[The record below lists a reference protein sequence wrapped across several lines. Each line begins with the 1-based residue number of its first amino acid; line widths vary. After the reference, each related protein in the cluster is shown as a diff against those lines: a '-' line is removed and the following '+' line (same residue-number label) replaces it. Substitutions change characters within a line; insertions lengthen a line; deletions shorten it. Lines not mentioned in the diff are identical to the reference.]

1 MTFALKSVEELF
13 PTPLLRFE
21 IGDAEALNA
30 TLLTEIAARRTA
42 EPGVTRS
49 NFGGWHS
56 ANDFFARSEPGHAAL
71 AIDLLRMMAEAT
83 RHFDPKAD
91 YSKARLIADGW
102 VNINPPGAYNGPHD
116 HKTAFWSGTYYVE
129 TPQGEGSS
137 GMIEFLTPLRPLPG
151 NGVVGGPLT
160 AEVFGVRPT
169 AGLVLIFPAT
179 IQHWVHPN
187 QSEADRVTIA
197 FNGRF
202 EPKGPAISLRPGGA
216 RPRS

>member
-1 MTFALKSVEELF
+1 MTFALKSVDEMF

-71 AIDLLRMMAEAT
+71 ALDLLRMMAEAT

-187 QSEADRVTIA
+187 QSQKERVTIA

-202 EPKGPAISLRPGGA
+202 EPKGPAISLRPSA
-216 RPRS
+216 AQPRS